1 MDGEDWASVK
11 KNRGVGEDCG
21 RKMIVAGCVAG
32 MTDFLLTF
40 DLSGVE
46 LLGKG
51 EGDAMKLWLLVRL
64 GMVDYDEV

>member
-1 MDGEDWASVK
+1 
-11 KNRGVGEDCG
+11 
-21 RKMIVAGCVAG
+21 MIVAGCVAG

-51 EGDAMKLWLLVRL
+51 EGDVMKLWLLVRL